1 MQTGTFMRLGWL
13 MVVFSSLM
21 YAQDGWNSPDFSAK
35 QVFPSQRGEI
45 AMKVYRSGSSVRVE
59 RSGAFSTIYIPAS
72 SKVYNLT
79 VYPDHTRQCVSMKP
93 DQARMVP
100 SPLELIQGKILKR
113 TVIGSEVVEGHRA
126 RVESIIVARPD
137 GNKIES
143 KVWEARDLKGTPV
156 KIESKIG
163 GITLRAFY
171 RDIVLG
177 TPDQSLFTIPDR
189 CTPFE
194 RMGQV
199 VEVRTLK

>member
-1 MQTGTFMRLGWL
+1 
-13 MVVFSSLM
+13 
-21 YAQDGWNSPDFSAK
+21 
-35 QVFPSQRGEI
+35 
-45 AMKVYRSGSSVRVE
+45 
-59 RSGAFSTIYIPAS
+59 
-72 SKVYNLT
+72 
-79 VYPDHTRQCVSMKP
+79 MKP